1 MHVKVGSPRASFAG
15 AIREE
20 GESDAE
26 EYFGTEGTDDS
37 KFSIESLV
45 ALPIAPGAKWCKNAS
60 ALLGAGPLESFLVY
74 KLTKEALEGYR
85 SIA

>member
-1 MHVKVGSPRASFAG
+1 MQKNTKEEKAKENELGVMHVKVGSPRASFAG

-45 ALPIAPGAKWCKNAS
+45 ALPIAPGAK
-60 ALLGAGPLESFLVY
+60 
-74 KLTKEALEGYR
+74 
-85 SIA
+85 